1 MQPETQ
7 PAQVSAGLLPTMRGM
22 LDDVMQEHLSVLRQD
37 IQNAHLD
44 MVKQF
49 QIQQV
54 RYCGFVG

>member
-1 MQPETQ
+1 
-7 PAQVSAGLLPTMRGM
+7 
-22 LDDVMQEHLSVLRQD
+22 VMQEHLSVLRQD